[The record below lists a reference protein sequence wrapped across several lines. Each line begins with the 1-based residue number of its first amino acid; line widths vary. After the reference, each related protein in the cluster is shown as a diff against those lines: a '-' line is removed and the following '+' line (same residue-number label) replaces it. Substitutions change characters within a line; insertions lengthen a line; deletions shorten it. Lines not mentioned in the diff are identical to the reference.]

1 MPILQIN
8 FKLNVSPAE
17 YRKIAESVAQTIAD
31 APGLV
36 WKVWLLNEQ
45 DGEAGGIYLFQ
56 DEQSLAAYL
65 SSPIIRQIK
74 SLPQLREISAKCFET
89 IPEVTAVTRG
99 LVPTPA
105 TTWHAEKPLEGVTE
119 FRET

>member
-8 FKLNVSPAE
+8 FKLNASPAE
-17 YRKIAESVAQTIAD
+17 YRKIADSVAQTIAD

-56 DEQSLAAYL
+56 NEQSLAAYL
-65 SSPIIRQIK
+65 SGPIIRQIK
-74 SLPQLREISAKCFET
+74 SLPQLCEISAKRFAT
-89 IPEVTAVTRG
+89 IPELTVVTRG
-99 LVPTPA
+99 PVPALA
-105 TTWHAEKPLEGVTE
+105 TI
-119 FRET
+119 

>member
-17 YRKIAESVAQTIAD
+17 YRKIAGSVTQAIAD

-65 SSPIIRQIK
+65 SGPIISQIK
-74 SLPQLREISAKCFET
+74 GLPQLREINAKRFET
-89 IPEVTAVTRG
+89 MPELTVVTRG
-99 LVPTPA
+99 PVPALA
-105 TTWHAEKPLEGVTE
+105 TI
-119 FRET
+119 

>member
-8 FKLNVSPAE
+8 FRLNVPTTE
-17 YRKIAESVAQTIAD
+17 YRKMCKSLAQTIAGV
-31 APGLV
+31 PGLV

-65 SSPIIRQIK
+65 SSPIIREIK
-74 SLPQLREISAKCFET
+74 SLPQLREISAKRFET
-89 IPEVTAVTRG
+89 IPELTVVTRG
-99 LVPTPA
+99 PIPA
-105 TTWHAEKPLEGVTE
+105 LATS
-119 FRET
+119 

>member
-17 YRKIAESVAQTIAD
+17 YLKIADSVAQAIAD

-36 WKVWLLNEQ
+36 WKVWLLNEE

-65 SSPIIRQIK
+65 SSPIIGQIK
-74 SLPQLREISAKCFET
+74 RLPQLREISAKWFET
-89 IPEVTAVTRG
+89 IPELTVVTRG
-99 LVPTPA
+99 PIPEL
-105 TTWHAEKPLEGVTE
+105 TE
-119 FRET
+119 LKGTNQFYEENVHVAQ